1 MSDLALRPSPLR
13 LLRSVGA
20 VIAGFAVVVVLSTA
34 TDAVLHAAK
43 IYPPPQEGLHDPLLN
58 LLALSY
64 RCVFT
69 LAGGWVTAR
78 LAPNTPL
85 RHAFVLGLLGT
96 AAGTAGVIATWNL
109 GLGPHWYP
117 IALAVTGLPLCW
129 LGGLLAVRGR
139 AAPIG

>member
-13 LLRSVGA
+13 LLRSIGA

-43 IYPPPQEGLHDPLLN
+43 VYPPESEGLHDPLLN
-58 LLALSY
+58 LLALAY

-78 LAPNTPL
+78 LAPSAPVG
-85 RHAFVLGLLGT
+85 HAIVLGFLGMV
-96 AAGTAGVIATWNL
+96 AGTAGVIATWNL

-117 IALAVTGLPLCW
+117 IALAATGLPLCW
-129 LGGLLAVRGR
+129 AGGVLAVRGH
-139 AAPIG
+139 AA